1 MPQPLR
7 VLIIEDNARDA
18 ELVVRELHRAGFEPD
33 WRRVDTEKDYVDNL
47 NDDFDIILSDYAMP
61 GFDGMRALEL
71 LKQRGLDTPFV
82 IVSGT
87 IGEDVAVQ
95 ALTSGAADYLLKD
108 RITRLGPAVERVL
121 KQKRLR
127 GERRVAERA
136 LTASEVSYR
145 RLFEAAQDGILIL
158 DVHTGRIIDA
168 NPFLIELLG
177 SSYRQMVGKTVG
189 ELSPFKDMESNKV
202 MLERLQRDGYVRY
215 EDLPLETKD
224 GRHIAVEFVSNVYQ
238 AGDRKVIQCN
248 IRDITARKEAEI
260 ASIRLASIIESS
272 ADAIIGKDLNGVITS
287 WNKGAEK
294 IFGYTASEMTG
305 TSIMR
310 LIPADRHDEENHIL
324 EKINRG
330 ESVEHFETLRQ
341 TKGGQLI
348 DVAVTVSPIMGAT
361 GKVIGVSKVARDITA
376 RKRAEEALRLSERRY
391 RRLFETAQDGILILD
406 SNTRKITDANPFM
419 SNLLDY
425 RHDELLG
432 KELWEIGLLKDEEA
446 SRSAFRELQEKHFI
460 RYENLPLQNKNGLQY
475 DVEFVSNL
483 YDEDNRKVIQCNI
496 RNITERKRAEG
507 QMRDVQT
514 QLEQTNR
521 DLTKRSQEVQ
531 YFYHTLSHELKT
543 PLTAAREFV
552 SIVIDG
558 LAGELNAT
566 QLNYLG
572 IAKKSCT
579 ELAVYINDLLDATRL
594 DTGKLHI
601 ELKAA
606 SLVAIIQRAIAVME
620 PVAAAKSIRL
630 AEELDTRLMDVMV
643 DESRIMQIVTNLLN
657 NALKFT
663 FEGGTII
670 VKLAEYSKSS
680 ECVQISVTDNGCGIA
695 KDKIENLF
703 HRFYQI
709 KNGDA
714 TPEKGVGLGL
724 YLCRE
729 LVLMHGGSIWVKS
742 TLGKGST
749 FSFTIPKK
757 AATKAA
763 HVLVVDDDSEVRE
776 ALRQVLEENGF
787 GVATVAGGSEAL
799 QRMSQRIPD
808 VVVLD
813 LMMAG
818 LDGPSTLKQIR
829 KNLGPI
835 PVIVHTGY
843 PDGELMQRA
852 LESSPF
858 TLLAKPCPPKQF
870 VQTVS
875 RICQQNQPLR
885 PPPSTRTL
893 NEGN

>member
-7 VLIIEDNARDA
+7 VLIVEDNARDA

-33 WRRVDTEKDYVDNL
+33 WRRVDTEKDYLDNL
-47 NDDFDIILSDYAMP
+47 NDDFDIILSDYALP
-61 GFDGMRALEL
+61 QFDGMRALEL
-71 LKQRGLDTPFV
+71 LKQRGLDVPFV

-95 ALTSGAADYLLKD
+95 ALTNGAADYLLKD
-108 RITRLGPAVERVL
+108 RITRLGPAVAHVL

-127 GERRVAERA
+127 GERK
-136 LTASEVSYR
+136 
-145 RLFEAAQDGILIL
+145 Q
-158 DVHTGRIIDA
+158 
-168 NPFLIELLG
+168 
-177 SSYRQMVGKTVG
+177 
-189 ELSPFKDMESNKV
+189 
-202 MLERLQRDGYVRY
+202 
-215 EDLPLETKD
+215 
-224 GRHIAVEFVSNVYQ
+224 
-238 AGDRKVIQCN
+238 
-248 IRDITARKEAEI
+248 AEI
-260 ASIRLASIIESS
+260 ASTRLASIIESS
-272 ADAIIGKDLNGVITS
+272 GDAIISTDLNSVITS
-287 WNKGAEK
+287 WNKGAEQ
-294 IFGYTASEMTG
+294 IFGYTANEMTG

-310 LIPADRHDEENHIL
+310 LIPADRQDEEKHIL

-348 DVAVTVSPIMGAT
+348 DVSVTVSPIKEAN
-361 GKVIGVSKVARDITA
+361 GKIIGVSKVARDITA

-419 SNLLDY
+419 SELLGY
-425 RHDELLG
+425 PHNELLG
-432 KELWEIGLLKDEEA
+432 KELWEIGLLKDEQA
-446 SRSAFRELQEKHFI
+446 NRSAFRELQEKHFI
-460 RYENLPLQNKNGLQY
+460 RYENLPLQNKKGQQHE
-475 DVEFVSNL
+475 VEFVSNL
-483 YDEDNRKVIQCNI
+483 YHEAERKVIQCNI
-496 RNITERKRAEG
+496 RNITERRRAEG

-558 LAGELNAT
+558 LAGELNPT

-601 ELKAA
+601 ELKPVWLA
-606 SLVAIIQRAIAVME
+606 AIIQRAIAVME
-620 PVAAAKSIRL
+620 PVAARKKIRL
-630 AEELDTRLMDVMV
+630 SQELATDLTDVMV
-643 DESRIMQIVTNLLN
+643 DESRIMQILTNLLN

-670 VKLAEYSKSS
+670 VKLGQDPKNS
-680 ECVQISVTDNGCGIA
+680 ECVQVSVTDNGCGIP
-695 KDKIENLF
+695 KDQIDNLF

-749 FSFTIPKK
+749 FSFTIPKQ

-763 HVLVVDDDSEVRE
+763 HVLVVDDDGEVRE
-776 ALRQVLEENGF
+776 ALGRVLKDDGF
-787 GVATVAGGSEAL
+787 DVATVAGGTEAL
-799 QRMSQRIPD
+799 QRMGHKAPD

-813 LMMAG
+813 LMMVG
-818 LDGPSTLKQIR
+818 LDGPSTLKEIR

-843 PDGELMQRA
+843 PDGDLMQRA

-858 TLLAKPCPPKQF
+858 TLLAKPCSPKRF
-870 VQTVS
+870 VETVR
-875 RICQQNQPLR
+875 RICDDNKPLASYR
-885 PPPSTRTL
+885 PYSARKTISRTSAEHETG
-893 NEGN
+893 NSDQTTTSNKKDNKEVAEGNKAPNGDAASIRTAPRRNQ